1 MVRIEWDN
9 RRKAP
14 STAPSTQSA
23 VRRVPWRGLGVGNF
37 ESRVSQEEAS
47 FSSTGKN
54 CESPGLREASPH
66 RGVRKSI
73 LFLRGGV
80 WGGSGHWPLL
90 GRFSGSHSFKGPGS
104 QELGVIWAPPGVQRG
119 LDRPDRKSVL
129 SGTGSQEQF
138 RGEGYPGS
146 HTQENRHL
154 IKYVDNKQDTKNK

>member
-1 MVRIEWDN
+1 MSGTTGE
-9 RRKAP
+9 KHPAQQHL
-14 STAPSTQSA
+14 AQSA
-23 VRRVPWRGLGVGNF
+23 VLRVPWHGLGVGNF
-37 ESRVSQEEAS
+37 ESRVNQEEAS
-47 FSSTGKN
+47 ISSTGKN

-119 LDRPDRKSVL
+119 LDRPDLKSVL
-129 SGTGSQEQF
+129 SGSGSQEQF

-146 HTQENRHL
+146 RTQGSRHL
-154 IKYVDNKQDTKNK
+154 IKYVGNKQDKKNK